1 MFVSLYQE
9 YESETPQQFR
19 SELMVLFKRDP
30 ALLEKANRQEGS
42 FVKGS
47 NLI

>member
-1 MFVSLYQE
+1 MFLSLYQE

-30 ALLEKANRQEGS
+30 ALQEKTKQQGVFIEIKN
-42 FVKGS
+42 V
-47 NLI
+47 I